1 MRCWFDQVEKQTHP
15 STNAGS
21 GQNLAQQVALFEKEP
36 FVVPLF
42 LKIEISLFRKSVLNT
57 MFYHKLKQLKH
68 KSHLESVNFQISI
81 IRPQNAL
88 SSVYAFIYHKTII

>member
-1 MRCWFDQVEKQTHP
+1 MCCWFDQAEKQTIP
-15 STNAGS
+15 STNAAQA
-21 GQNLAQQVALFEKEP
+21 QNFAQEAAQFERES
-36 FVVPLF
+36 FVVPHF
-42 LKIEISLFRKSVLNT
+42 LTTEISLFSKSVPNT

-88 SSVYAFIYHKTII
+88 SSVYAFIYQKTII